1 MRNFLLLA
9 AIAVMALT
17 ASAEK
22 SNQIDTLR
30 ITTTPE
36 MHCSG
41 CEDKIKSNIRFVKGV
56 KKIVTS
62 VPEQEVTIIFKKD
75 KATFEDFRK
84 AFEKIGY
91 QIERKK

>member
-1 MRNFLLLA
+1 MKKFLLMA
-9 AIAVMALT
+9 AMAVIALT

-22 SNQIDTLR
+22 TNQVDTLR
-30 ITTTPE
+30 ITTNPE

-41 CEDKIKSNIRFVKGV
+41 CEEKIKSNIRFVKGV
-56 KKIVTS
+56 KKIITS

-91 QIERKK
+91 EIERKK